1 MRYGPACL
9 NCLSS
14 LAPASFNQATILWK
28 HFYIRRGTIGDF
40 RLGGSVVVIREISQ
54 ALAVTFS
61 RPKIWVK

>member
-1 MRYGPACL
+1 MSELPVFISARLLQSGDDHVEAFC
-9 NCLSS
+9 
-14 LAPASFNQATILWK
+14 
-28 HFYIRRGTIGDF
+28 IRRGTIGDF

>member
-28 HFYIRRGTIGDF
+28 HFCIFRGTIGDF